1 MKCISNKYATLLLY
15 NSISFLVL
23 NFVIYFHLNLHLISS
38 LVRPT
43 VSLMADMP
51 FASVG
56 DTVTLTCTAVGGV
69 PNTYSF
75 TWRFNSSQIITVGV
89 ATNGSTSVLTLTNFE
104 FESFGS
110 YKCEVNNT
118 FTVANNT
125 ISVLEGGE

>member
-1 MKCISNKYATLLLY
+1 
-15 NSISFLVL
+15 
-23 NFVIYFHLNLHLISS
+23 
-38 LVRPT
+38 
-43 VSLMADMP
+43 MADMP

-75 TWRFNSSQIITVGV
+75 TWRFNSSQIITEGV
-89 ATNGSTSVLTLTNFE
+89 VTNGSTSVLTLTNFE

-110 YKCEVNNT
+110 YECEVNNT

-125 ISVLEGGE
+125 ITVLEGGE

>member
-1 MKCISNKYATLLLY
+1 
-15 NSISFLVL
+15 
-23 NFVIYFHLNLHLISS
+23 
-38 LVRPT
+38 
-43 VSLMADMP
+43 MADMP

-75 TWRFNSSQIITVGV
+75 TWKFNSSQIITEGV

-110 YKCEVNNT
+110 YECEVNNT
-118 FTVANNT
+118 FTVASNT

>member
-1 MKCISNKYATLLLY
+1 MKCISNKYATLY
-15 NSISFLVL
+15 NSTSFLVL
-23 NFVIYFHLNLHLISS
+23 KFVIYFHLNLHLISS

-43 VSLMADMP
+43 VSLMADVP

-75 TWRFNSSQIITVGV
+75 TWRFNSSQIITEGV
-89 ATNGSTSVLTLTNFE
+89 VTNGSTSVLTLTNFE

-110 YKCEVNNT
+110 YECEVNNT

>member
-1 MKCISNKYATLLLY
+1 MKCISNKYVTLY
-15 NSISFLVL
+15 NSTSFLVL
-23 NFVIYFHLNLHLISS
+23 KFVIYFHLNLHLISS

-75 TWRFNSSQIITVGV
+75 TWKFNSSQIITEGV

-110 YKCEVNNT
+110 YECEVNNT
-118 FTVANNT
+118 FTVASNT